1 MATTVSPPR
10 ATRPTAPVSTTP
22 SSNARRAARLR
33 ETLAAYC
40 TLGPNLV
47 LVAVFLLVPLV
58 MAVVLS
64 FQYSTGLAAPTW
76 AGLANYRQLADD
88 PVFWRTVLNT
98 AVFCVATVPVEM
110 AVGLGVALL
119 FNKVMPAR
127 PLWRTLVYLPMVI
140 SGVATAL
147 VGTLMF
153 DQNIGLLNKL
163 VAAIGLPTAPWQTDG
178 SAAMA
183 SVVLITLWMRV
194 GFNMVIYLAGLQGIS
209 PEMYEAAEVEG
220 ASYWQ
225 RLRHVTV
232 PLLGPSTFFLLIMN
246 VIYSFQVFDTVY
258 VMTLGGPG
266 HSTDVMITYAYRNG
280 FQGRQQGYAAA
291 IGIVLY
297 VIVMAFTA
305 LQWRFS
311 RNRDTVG

>member
-1 MATTVSPPR
+1 MATVTSPAR
-10 ATRPTAPVSTTP
+10 TSASAGSAAPP
-22 SSNARRAARLR
+22 PGRRRRSAARIR
-33 ETLAAYC
+33 ENVAAWTMLA
-40 TLGPNLV
+40 PNLT
-47 LVAVFLLVPLV
+47 LVTVFLLVPLV

-64 FQYSTGLAAPTW
+64 FQYSTGLGSPSW
-76 AGLANYRQLADD
+76 AGLANYRQLLDD

-110 AVGLGVALL
+110 AVGLGLALL
-119 FNKVMPAR
+119 FNSVMPAR

-153 DQNIGLLNKL
+153 DENIGLLNKL
-163 VAAIGLPTAPWQTDG
+163 LGTLGIDGLPWQTDG
-178 SAAMA
+178 TAAMV
-183 SVVLITLWMRV
+183 SVVLITLWLRV
-194 GFNMVIYLAGLQGIS
+194 GFNMVLYLAGLQGIS
-209 PEMYEAAEVEG
+209 PELYEAARVEG

-225 RLRHVTV
+225 QLRNITV
-232 PLLGPSTFFLLIMN
+232 PMLGPSTFFLLIMN
-246 VIYSFQVFDTVY
+246 VIYSFQVFDTVF

-280 FQGRQQGYAAA
+280 FEGRQQGYAAA

-297 VIVMAFTA
+297 VLVMLFTA

>member
-1 MATTVSPPR
+1 MATLASSPRDVRPPVPVSPPSAR
-10 ATRPTAPVSTTP
+10 RE
-22 SSNARRAARLR
+22 RRAARFH

-40 TLGPNLV
+40 TLGPNLI
-47 LVAVFLLVPLV
+47 LVTLFLLVPLV
-58 MAVVLS
+58 MALVLS
-64 FQYSTGLAAPTW
+64 FQYSTGLASPTW
-76 AGLANYRQLADD
+76 AGLANYRQLAGD

-98 AVFCVATVPVEM
+98 GVFCVATVPVEM
-110 AVGLGVALL
+110 ALGLGVALL

-147 VGTLMF
+147 IGTLMF

-163 VAAIGLPTAPWQTDG
+163 LATFGLPAAPWQTSG
-178 SAAMA
+178 STAML
-183 SVVLITLWMRV
+183 SVVLITLWMRI

-220 ASYWQ
+220 AGPWQ
-225 RLRHVTV
+225 RLRNITV

-266 HSTDVMITYAYRNG
+266 HATDVMITYAYRNG
-280 FQGRQQGYAAA
+280 FEGRQQGYAAA

-297 VIVMAFTA
+297 VIVMIFTA

>member
-1 MATTVSPPR
+1 MATTASPPR
-10 ATRPTAPVSTTP
+10 ALRPPTP
-22 SSNARRAARLR
+22 TVPPPPTARRAARFR

-40 TLGPNLV
+40 TLGPNLI
-47 LVAVFLLVPLV
+47 LVTVFLLVPLV
-58 MAVVLS
+58 MALVLS
-64 FQYSTGLAAPTW
+64 FQYSTGLASPTW
-76 AGLANYRQLADD
+76 AGLANYRQLAGD

-110 AVGLGVALL
+110 ALGLGVALL

-147 VGTLMF
+147 IGTLMF

-163 VAAIGLPTAPWQTDG
+163 LAAFGLPAAPWQTSG
-178 SAAMA
+178 STAML

-220 ASYWQ
+220 AGPWQ
-225 RLRHVTV
+225 RLRNITI

-266 HSTDVMITYAYRNG
+266 HATDVMITYAYRNG
-280 FQGRQQGYAAA
+280 FEGRQQGYAAT

-297 VIVMAFTA
+297 VIVMIFTA

>member
-1 MATTVSPPR
+1 MATTASPPR
-10 ATRPTAPVSTTP
+10 ALRPPTPIAPP
-22 SSNARRAARLR
+22 PPRARRAARFR

-40 TLGPNLV
+40 TLGPNLI
-47 LVAVFLLVPLV
+47 LVTLFLLVPLV
-58 MAVVLS
+58 MALVLS
-64 FQYSTGLAAPTW
+64 FQYSTGLASPTW
-76 AGLANYRQLADD
+76 AGLANYRQLAGD

-110 AVGLGVALL
+110 ALGLGVALL

-147 VGTLMF
+147 IGTLMF

-163 VAAIGLPTAPWQTDG
+163 LAAFGLPAAPWQTSG
-178 SAAMA
+178 STAML

-220 ASYWQ
+220 AGPWQ
-225 RLRHVTV
+225 RLRNITI

-266 HSTDVMITYAYRNG
+266 HATDVMITYAYRNG
-280 FQGRQQGYAAA
+280 FEGRQQGYAAA

-297 VIVMAFTA
+297 VIVMIFTA

-311 RNRDTVG
+311 RNRDMVG

>member
-1 MATTVSPPR
+1 MATTASLPREVSPP
-10 ATRPTAPVSTTP
+10 APVKTP
-22 SSNARRAARLR
+22 SAPRPKWGARYRD
-33 ETLAAYC
+33 TLAAYC
-40 TLGPNLV
+40 TLGPNLI
-47 LVAVFLLVPLV
+47 LVTVFLIVPLV
-58 MAVVLS
+58 MTVVLS
-64 FQYSTGLAAPTW
+64 FQYSTGLSSPSW
-76 AGLANYRQLADD
+76 AGLANYRQLAGD

-98 AVFCVATVPVEM
+98 GIFCVATVPVEM
-110 AVGLGVALL
+110 AVGLAVAML

-147 VGTLMF
+147 IGTLMF

-163 VAAIGLPTAPWQTDG
+163 LATFGLPAAPWQTSG
-178 SAAMA
+178 TAAMA

-209 PEMYEAAEVEG
+209 PEMYEAADLEG
-220 ASYWQ
+220 AGPWQ
-225 RLRHVTV
+225 RLRHITV

-266 HSTDVMITYAYRNG
+266 HATDVMITYAYRNG
-280 FQGRQQGYAAA
+280 FESRQQGYAAA

-297 VIVMAFTA
+297 VIVMIFTA

>member
-1 MATTVSPPR
+1 MATTASPPR
-10 ATRPTAPVSTTP
+10 ALHPHPPVPHPKP
-22 SSNARRAARLR
+22 SRARRAARHR

-47 LVAVFLLVPLV
+47 LVTVFLLVPLV
-58 MAVVLS
+58 MALVLS
-64 FQYSTGLAAPTW
+64 FQYSTGLASPTW
-76 AGLANYRQLADD
+76 AGLANYRQLAGD
-88 PVFWRTVLNT
+88 PVFWRTVGNT

-110 AVGLGVALL
+110 ALGLAVALL
-119 FNKVMPAR
+119 FDKVMPAR

-147 VGTLMF
+147 IGTLMF

-163 VAAIGLPTAPWQTDG
+163 LTTLGLPAAPWQTSG

-220 ASYWQ
+220 AGPWQ
-225 RLRHVTV
+225 RLRNITV

-280 FQGRQQGYAAA
+280 FEGRQQGYAAA

-297 VIVMAFTA
+297 VIVMIFTA

>member
-1 MATTVSPPR
+1 MATTASPPR
-10 ATRPTAPVSTTP
+10 DLRPPTPVSTP
-22 SSNARRAARLR
+22 PAPRKRSAARFR

-40 TLGPNLV
+40 TLGPNLI
-47 LVAVFLLVPLV
+47 LVTVFLLVPLV
-58 MAVVLS
+58 MALVLS
-64 FQYSTGLAAPTW
+64 FQYSTGLTSPTW
-76 AGLANYRQLADD
+76 AGLANYRQLAGD
-88 PVFWRTVLNT
+88 PVFWRTALNT
-98 AVFCVATVPVEM
+98 GVFCVATVPVEM
-110 AVGLGVALL
+110 ALGLGVALL

-147 VGTLMF
+147 IGTLMF

-163 VAAIGLPTAPWQTDG
+163 LATFGLPAAPWQTSG
-178 SAAMA
+178 GTAMV

-220 ASYWQ
+220 AGPWQ
-225 RLRHVTV
+225 RLRNITV

-266 HSTDVMITYAYRNG
+266 HATDVMITYAYRNG
-280 FQGRQQGYAAA
+280 FEGRQQGYAAA

-297 VIVMAFTA
+297 VIVMIFTA

>member
-1 MATTVSPPR
+1 MATLTTTAAR
-10 ATRPTAPVSTTP
+10 TPTAGRPAP
-22 SSNARRAARLR
+22 PPGRRPGRAARVR
-33 ETLAAYC
+33 ESLGAWTMLA
-40 TLGPNLV
+40 PNLT
-47 LVAVFLLVPLV
+47 LVTVFLLVPLV
-58 MAVVLS
+58 MAFVLS
-64 FQYSTGLAAPTW
+64 FQYSTGLTSPTW
-76 AGLANYRQLADD
+76 AGLANYRQLVQD
-88 PVFWRTVLNT
+88 PVFWQTVGNT

-110 AVGLGVALL
+110 ALGLGLALL
-119 FNKVMPAR
+119 FDSVLPAR

-147 VGTLMF
+147 IGTLMF
-153 DQNIGLLNKL
+153 DENIGLLNKL
-163 VAAIGLPTAPWQTDG
+163 LGTVGIDGLPWQTDG
-178 SAAMA
+178 TAAMA

-209 PEMYEAAEVEG
+209 PELYEAARVEG

-225 RLRHVTV
+225 RLRDITV
-232 PLLGPSTFFLLIMN
+232 PMLGPSTFFLLIMN
-246 VIYSFQVFDTVY
+246 VIYSFQVFDTVF

-266 HSTDVMITYAYRNG
+266 HATDVMITYAYRNG
-280 FQGRQQGYAAA
+280 FEGRQQGYAAA

-297 VIVMAFTA
+297 VLVMAFTA

>member
-1 MATTVSPPR
+1 MATLASSPRDVRPPAPAPAAPSPR
-10 ATRPTAPVSTTP
+10 K
-22 SSNARRAARLR
+22 RRAARFR

-40 TLGPNLV
+40 TLGPNLI
-47 LVAVFLLVPLV
+47 LVTVFLLVPLV
-58 MAVVLS
+58 MALVLS
-64 FQYSTGLAAPTW
+64 FQYSTGLASPTW
-76 AGLANYRQLADD
+76 AGLANYRQLAGD
-88 PVFWRTVLNT
+88 PVFWRTVVNT

-110 AVGLGVALL
+110 ALGLGVALL

-147 VGTLMF
+147 IGTLMF

-163 VAAIGLPTAPWQTDG
+163 LATFGLPAAPWQTSG
-178 SAAMA
+178 GTAMV
-183 SVVLITLWMRV
+183 SVVLITLWMRI

-220 ASYWQ
+220 AGPWQ
-225 RLRHVTV
+225 RLRNITV

-266 HSTDVMITYAYRNG
+266 HATDVMITYAYRNG
-280 FQGRQQGYAAA
+280 FEGRQQGYAAA

-297 VIVMAFTA
+297 VIVMIFTA

>member
-10 ATRPTAPVSTTP
+10 PARATAPVSEPP
-22 SSNARRAARLR
+22 SSKSKRGARFR
-33 ETLAAYC
+33 ESLAAYC
-40 TLGPNLV
+40 TLGPNLI
-47 LVAVFLLVPLV
+47 LVTVFLLVPLG
-58 MAVVLS
+58 MALVLS
-64 FQYSTGLAAPTW
+64 FQYSTGLDSPTW

-98 AVFCVATVPVEM
+98 GVFCVATVPVEM
-110 AVGLGVALL
+110 ALGLGISLL

-147 VGTLMF
+147 IGTLMF

-163 VAAIGLPTAPWQTDG
+163 VASIGLPTAPWQTNG

-209 PEMYEAAEVEG
+209 PEMYEAADVEG
-220 ASYWQ
+220 AGFWQ
-225 RLRHVTV
+225 RLRHITV

-297 VIVMAFTA
+297 VIVMIFTA